1 MPTLLE
7 VQAAMHCSLV
17 AGDDAAM
24 TAFLADPAAA
34 DRLNIYR
41 NTFILSLTKALN
53 LCYPVVKRLVGED
66 FFEGAAQ
73 HFVTRHP
80 PQTAYLNQY
89 GGDFPEFLR
98 HECIL
103 LRSGRI
109 HESERTGGRVHFIR
123 RFDVVLYQN
132 RDAVEHRA
140 TVAFFALL
148 VHLVGNRQGIRV

>member
-7 VQAAMHCSLV
+7 VQQAMHRSLV

-41 NTFILSLTKALN
+41 NTFIVSLTKALTI
-53 LCYPVVKRLVGED
+53 CYPVVKRLVGEH

-73 HFVTRHP
+73 LCVAQHP
-80 PQTAYLNQY
+80 PRTAYLDQY

-98 HECIL
+98 HFPAASSL
-103 LRSGRI
+103 PYLA
-109 HESERTGGRVHFIR
+109 
-123 RFDVVLYQN
+123 DV
-132 RDAVEHRA
+132 
-140 TVAFFALL
+140 
-148 VHLVGNRQGIRV
+148 